1 MHNGLRTK
9 AARAA
14 KGRDLER
21 TRRRILAAALREFV
35 DRGFDGAR
43 TRAIARRA
51 GVHEWMVFYC
61 FGSKRE
67 LYREVLSEQLALRTR
82 MLAEMP
88 ADFTGAL
95 QTASKSFA
103 RNRDVIR
110 LFQWE
115 ALTARKG
122 DLIAAQERRD
132 AFRQG
137 SEWLEKLQRE
147 GALPA
152 GLDLTFFRMALV
164 ALGAFPLAF
173 PQMVELAVGIAPK
186 DPRFQKRWN
195 ALVHWFV
202 ERVMSEPSLGL
213 RESAKPQP
221 PAHQNIANGEHAAI
235 KV

>member
-1 MHNGLRTK
+1 MHNGHRVKHERT
-9 AARAA
+9 A
-14 KGRDLER
+14 KSRDLER

-35 DRGFDGAR
+35 DRGLAGAR
-43 TRAIARRA
+43 TRAIAKRA

-61 FGSKRE
+61 FGSKRN
-67 LYREVLSEQLALRTR
+67 LYREVLREQLALRTR
-82 MLAEMP
+82 MLTEMP

-122 DLIAAQERRD
+122 DLIAAEERRD

-137 SEWLEKLQRE
+137 NQWLENLQRQ

-152 GLDLTFFRMALV
+152 ELDLTLFRMALV

-173 PQMVELAVGIAPK
+173 PQMVELAVGMAPK
-186 DPRFQKRWN
+186 DLRFQERWN
-195 ALVHWFV
+195 ALLHWFV

-213 RESAKPQP
+213 PASAKPP
-221 PAHQNIANGEHAAI
+221 EAHHESADGEGSSL